1 MPTPERRALLLLLAL
16 AVAGQGVRYLVTK
29 PGEPAGGVQLLA
41 ALGAESPVA
50 QRDSAM
56 RQGRPLAQDERIDV
70 DLAPAG
76 ELARLPKVGPRL
88 AKTIVADRQAH
99 GPFGSLEGL
108 DRVAGIGPGLL
119 KTIGPHVV
127 FSGAAGPGT
136 REAGGGGRAVGPV
149 APGGPC
155 FTSPVPLPR
164 CPAAPLNIN
173 TASLAELDALP
184 GIGPA
189 KARAIVRY
197 REEHGEFAALEGLAG
212 VPGLSRAVLARL
224 KETVVVR

>member
-16 AVAGQGVRYLVTK
+16 AVAGQVVRYMLTK
-29 PGEPAGGVQLLA
+29 PGEPPGGVQLLA
-41 ALGAESPVA
+41 TLRAESPMA

-56 RQGRPLAQDERIDV
+56 RLGRPLAQDEQINV
-70 DLAPAG
+70 DLASAG

-88 AKTIVADRQAH
+88 AKTIVADRQTH
-99 GPFGSLEGL
+99 GPFGSLEAL

-127 FSGAAGPGT
+127 FGGAGAPW
-136 REAGGGGRAVGPV
+136 AGGQLGSRAP
-149 APGGPC
+149 
-155 FTSPVPLPR
+155 
-164 CPAAPLNIN
+164 APLNIN

-197 REEHGEFAALEGLAG
+197 REEHGRFTAVERLAD
-212 VPGLSRAVLARL
+212 VPGLSRATLVRL
-224 KETVVVR
+224 KEGVVAR

>member
-41 ALGAESPVA
+41 TLGAESPIA

-56 RQGRPLAQDERIDV
+56 RQGRPLAQSEQINV

-76 ELARLPKVGPRL
+76 ELARLPKIGPRL

-99 GPFGSLEGL
+99 GPFESLDGL

-119 KTIGPHVV
+119 KAIGPHVV
-127 FSGAAGPGT
+127 FSGACRGQA
-136 REAGGGGRAVGPV
+136 
-149 APGGPC
+149 
-155 FTSPVPLPR
+155 
-164 CPAAPLNIN
+164 CPARGSAPPEPSGAARVATTNLN

-189 KARAIVRY
+189 RARAILRY
-197 REEHGEFAALEGLAG
+197 REEHGEFATVEGLAG

-224 KETVVVR
+224 KERVALR

>member
-41 ALGAESPVA
+41 TLGAESPVA
-50 QRDSAM
+50 QRDRAM
-56 RQGRPLAQDERIDV
+56 RQGRPLAQDEQINM

-76 ELARLPKVGPRL
+76 ELARLPRVGPRL

-99 GPFGSLEGL
+99 GPFGSLDGL

-127 FSGAAGPGT
+127 FSGGC
-136 REAGGGGRAVGPV
+136 GGRACFVRGSDPPESLGD
-149 APGGPC
+149 PGVTP
-155 FTSPVPLPR
+155 TT
-164 CPAAPLNIN
+164 IN
-173 TASLAELDALP
+173 TAALAELDALP

-189 KARAIVRY
+189 KARAILRY
-197 REEHGEFAALEGLAG
+197 REEHGQFAAVEDLAG
-212 VPGLSRAVLARL
+212 VPGLSRAVVARL
-224 KETVVVR
+224 KERAVVR

>member
-16 AVAGQGVRYLVTK
+16 AVAGQGVRYLVTN
-29 PGEPAGGVQLLA
+29 PGEPPGGVQLLA
-41 ALGAESPVA
+41 TLGAESPMA

-56 RQGRPLAQDERIDV
+56 RRGRPLAQSEQINV

-76 ELARLPKVGPRL
+76 ELARLPKIGPRL

-99 GPFGSLEGL
+99 GPFGSLDGL

-127 FSGAAGPGT
+127 FSGGCRGQACLAGVSAPEPSG
-136 REAGGGGRAVGPV
+136 EARL
-149 APGGPC
+149 AP
-155 FTSPVPLPR
+155 TNL
-164 CPAAPLNIN
+164 N

-189 KARAIVRY
+189 KARAILRY
-197 REEHGEFAALEGLAG
+197 REEHGEFATVEELAG
-212 VPGLSRAVLARL
+212 VPGLSGAALARL
-224 KETVVVR
+224 KERVVAR

>member
-16 AVAGQGVRYLVTK
+16 AVAGQGVRFLVTK

-41 ALGAESPVA
+41 ALGAESPTA
-50 QRDSAM
+50 QRDSAR
-56 RQGRPLAQDERIDV
+56 RQGRPLAQDEHINV

-99 GPFGSLEGL
+99 GPFGSLGGL

-119 KTIGPHVV
+119 KVIGPHVV
-127 FSGAAGPGT
+127 FSGACRGEACLARGSAPPESSGDARPLAGSGQ
-136 REAGGGGRAVGPV
+136 AV
-149 APGGPC
+149 AP
-155 FTSPVPLPR
+155 T
-164 CPAAPLNIN
+164 NIN

-189 KARAIVRY
+189 KARAILRY
-197 REEHGEFAALEGLAG
+197 REEHGEFSAIEGLAG
-212 VPGLSRAVLARL
+212 VPGLSPAVLARL
-224 KETVVVR
+224 KEMVVVR

>member
-41 ALGAESPVA
+41 VLGAESPVA

-119 KTIGPHVV
+119 RTIGPHLV
-127 FSGAAGPGT
+127 FSGAAGQRGS
-136 REAGGGGRAVGPV
+136 G
-149 APGGPC
+149 
-155 FTSPVPLPR
+155 
-164 CPAAPLNIN
+164 AAPAVQLNIN

-197 REEHGEFAALEGLAG
+197 REEHGEFAAVEGLAG

>member
-1 MPTPERRALLLLLAL
+1 
-16 AVAGQGVRYLVTK
+16 
-29 PGEPAGGVQLLA
+29 
-41 ALGAESPVA
+41 
-50 QRDSAM
+50 M
-56 RQGRPLAQDERIDV
+56 RQGRPLAQDEHIDV

-99 GPFGSLEGL
+99 GPFGSLDGL

-127 FSGAAGPGT
+127 FGGASAQ
-136 REAGGGGRAVGPV
+136 RAP
-149 APGGPC
+149 
-155 FTSPVPLPR
+155 
-164 CPAAPLNIN
+164 APLNIN

-197 REEHGEFAALEGLAG
+197 REEHGAFAAIEGLAG

>member
-29 PGEPAGGVQLLA
+29 PGEPAGGVQLLGT
-41 ALGAESPVA
+41 LGAESSLA

-56 RQGRPLAQDERIDV
+56 RLGRPLAQDEHVNV

-76 ELARLPKVGPRL
+76 ELARLPRVGPRL
-88 AKTIVADRQAH
+88 A
-99 GPFGSLEGL
+99 
-108 DRVAGIGPGLL
+108 

-127 FSGAAGPGT
+127 FSGACRGQA
-136 REAGGGGRAVGPV
+136 
-149 APGGPC
+149 
-155 FTSPVPLPR
+155 
-164 CPAAPLNIN
+164 CPARGSAPPEPSGAARVATTNLN

-189 KARAIVRY
+189 RARAILRY
-197 REEHGEFAALEGLAG
+197 REEHGEFATVEGLAG

-224 KETVVVR
+224 KERVVVR

>member
-41 ALGAESPVA
+41 TLGAESPIA

-56 RQGRPLAQDERIDV
+56 RQGRPLAQSEQINV

-76 ELARLPKVGPRL
+76 ELARLPKIGPRL

-99 GPFGSLEGL
+99 GPFGSLDGL
-108 DRVAGIGPGLL
+108 DRVAGVGAGLL
-119 KTIGPHVV
+119 KAIGPHVV
-127 FSGAAGPGT
+127 FSGACRGQACLARGS
-136 REAGGGGRAVGPV
+136 
-149 APGGPC
+149 APPEPSGAA
-155 FTSPVPLPR
+155 R
-164 CPAAPLNIN
+164 AAPTNLN

-189 KARAIVRY
+189 RARAILRY
-197 REEHGEFAALEGLAG
+197 RVEHGEFAAVEGLAG

-224 KETVVVR
+224 RERVVVR

>member
-16 AVAGQGVRYLVTK
+16 AVAGQGVRYLATK
-29 PGEPAGGVQLLA
+29 PGEPVGGVQLLA
-41 ALGAESPVA
+41 TLGTGSPMA

-56 RQGRPLAQDERIDV
+56 RQGRPLAQDEQVNV

-88 AKTIVADRQAH
+88 AKTIGADRQAH
-99 GPFGSLEGL
+99 GPFGTLDGL

-127 FSGAAGPGT
+127 FSGAAGQT
-136 REAGGGGRAVGPV
+136 GGGAVGLV
-149 APGGPC
+149 APGGTC
-155 FTSPVPLPR
+155 FTSTVQLPR
-164 CPAAPLNIN
+164 CPPAQGAPAPLNIN

-189 KARAIVRY
+189 KARAILRY
-197 REEHGEFAALEGLAG
+197 REEHGEFAAVEDLAG

-224 KETVVVR
+224 KERVVVR

>member
-16 AVAGQGVRYLVTK
+16 AVAGQGVRYLATK

-41 ALGAESPVA
+41 TLGAESPMA
-50 QRDSAM
+50 QRDSAK
-56 RQGRPLAQDERIDV
+56 RQGRPLAQDEQINV

-99 GPFGSLEGL
+99 GPFGSLDGL

-127 FSGAAGPGT
+127 FSGAAGQLG
-136 REAGGGGRAVGPV
+136 
-149 APGGPC
+149 
-155 FTSPVPLPR
+155 
-164 CPAAPLNIN
+164 AAPVNIN

-189 KARAIVRY
+189 KARAILRY
-197 REEHGEFAALEGLAG
+197 REEHGEFAAVEGLAG

>member
-29 PGEPAGGVQLLA
+29 PGEPPGGVQLLA
-41 ALGAESPVA
+41 TLGVESPIA

-56 RQGRPLAQDERIDV
+56 RRGRPLAQSEQINV

-76 ELARLPKVGPRL
+76 ELARLPRVGPRL

-99 GPFGSLEGL
+99 GPFGSLDGL

-119 KTIGPHVV
+119 KTIGPHVI
-127 FSGAAGPGT
+127 FSGAAGRLGS
-136 REAGGGGRAVGPV
+136 GAVSPV
-149 APGGPC
+149 LPGGPC
-155 FTSPVPLPR
+155 FTSTVPRAR
-164 CPAAPLNIN
+164 CPAAPLNLN

-189 KARAIVRY
+189 KARAILRY
-197 REEHGEFAALEGLAG
+197 REEHRGFAAVEGLAG
-212 VPGLSRAVLARL
+212 VPGLSRAALARL
-224 KETVVVR
+224 KERVVAH

>member
-1 MPTPERRALLLLLAL
+1 MPPPERRALLLLLAL
-16 AVAGQGVRYLVTK
+16 AVAGQGVRYLLTK

-41 ALGAESPVA
+41 TLGAESPLA

-56 RQGRPLAQDERIDV
+56 RQGRPLAQDEHINV
-70 DLAPAG
+70 DLAPAA
-76 ELARLPKVGPRL
+76 ELARLPRVGPRL

-127 FSGAAGPGT
+127 FSGARRCEACLARGSAPPESSGDARPSAGSGQ
-136 REAGGGGRAVGPV
+136 AV
-149 APGGPC
+149 AP
-155 FTSPVPLPR
+155 T
-164 CPAAPLNIN
+164 NIN

-189 KARAIVRY
+189 KARAILRY
-197 REEHGEFAALEGLAG
+197 REEHGGFATIEGLAG
-212 VPGLSRAVLARL
+212 VPGLTRAVLARL
-224 KETVVVR
+224 KERVVVH

>member
-29 PGEPAGGVQLLA
+29 PGEPPGGVQLLA
-41 ALGAESPVA
+41 TLGAESPMA

-56 RQGRPLAQDERIDV
+56 RQGRPLAQSEQINV

-76 ELARLPKVGPRL
+76 ELARLPKIGPRL

-99 GPFGSLEGL
+99 GPFGSLDGL

-127 FSGAAGPGT
+127 FSL
-136 REAGGGGRAVGPV
+136 AGGSALFEPSGNARV
-149 APGGPC
+149 APMN
-155 FTSPVPLPR
+155 L
-164 CPAAPLNIN
+164 N

-189 KARAIVRY
+189 RARAILRY
-197 REEHGEFAALEGLAG
+197 REEHGEFAAVEGLAG
-212 VPGLSRAVLARL
+212 VPGLSRAALARL
-224 KETVVVR
+224 KERVVVR